1 MRKITDL
8 QIQKKNPRRVS
19 IYLDGEYAFGL
30 DRLVAAWLQVGDTL
44 DELKIQKL
52 QAEDARERAVKQAL
66 LLLSYRA
73 RSEAEISQNLR
84 KHEIPEEVIESTLE
98 RLRKEGFANDTQFAH
113 AWVENRNTFRP
124 RGRRALTV
132 ELRQK
137 GIAESVIQSAL
148 EGLDEGEL
156 AYQAAHQKARKLR
169 AGEWDTFRKKL
180 SSFLARRGFT
190 YSVIQPV
197 VSQVWDERKAEGE
210 PSNFEVEESS

>member
-1 MRKITDL
+1 M
-8 QIQKKNPRRVS
+8 
-19 IYLDGEYAFGL
+19 
-30 DRLVAAWLQVGDTL
+30 GDTL
-44 DELKIQKL
+44 DEQKIQDL
-52 QAEDARERAVKQAL
+52 RAEDARERAVKQAL

-137 GIAESVIQSAL
+137 GVAESVIQSAL

-156 AYQAAHQKARKLR
+156 AYQAAQQKARKLQV
-169 AGEWDTFRKKL
+169 GEWTVFRQKL

-190 YSVIQPV
+190 YSVIQPIV
-197 VSQVWDERKAEGE
+197 LQVWDELKAEGE
-210 PSNFEVEESS
+210 PSYFEDEESS